1 MYVTGKIPEETIQ
14 QIKQSLDIT
23 EVVSDYV
30 QLKKQGRNFFGLCP
44 FHGENSPSFSVSPD
58 KQIYHC
64 FGCGAG
70 GNVFSFLMEIENIS
84 FQEAVAKL
92 AERAGITL
100 DSAVTRHEHGGS
112 ISKEHDQIMEAHEL
126 LAKFYHHL
134 LMNTTEGQEALDY
147 LEKRGFS
154 KEELEAFQIGWS
166 LPNWDFTA
174 KFLQKRGFDSEWM
187 EKAGLII
194 RKEEDGS
201 YFDRFRGRIMF
212 PLHNEKGK
220 VVAFSGRSLHDEK
233 PKYLNSPETPLFN
246 KSRLLYN
253 FHRARPAIR
262 KQHYAVL
269 FEGFADVI
277 AAASAGVETGIAT
290 MGTSLTDAH
299 VQQIRRIA
307 DQVIICF
314 DGDSAGIQAAF
325 RAANLLSDN
334 GCDIKVA
341 LIPDKLDPDD
351 YIKAYG
357 AEKFRNNVIET
368 AMTLMAFK
376 MEYYK
381 QGKNLQDEGQKL
393 HYIEEIVAEISKLK
407 KAVERDY
414 YLRQIAEQ
422 FSLSL
427 DALKQQEKQLFFK
440 ERKKHASNEQTLRP
454 APAVRAPVKLYPAFQ
469 TAERRL
475 IAHMLKDVDLTY
487 KVKELLN
494 GETFNLDEHQAIFTY
509 LLGFYEGGNAPDSST
524 FISFL
529 PNTNLRRLVSD
540 IEMMMVSEAINDE
553 AVHDYIKEILQY
565 DKVLKIKAKKQQQVA
580 AEKAKDY
587 GTAAHLAMEIVKLKK
602 ELKNK

>member
-1 MYVTGKIPEETIQ
+1 MAGKIPEETIQ

-23 EVVSDYV
+23 EVIGDYV

-70 GNVFSFLMEIENIS
+70 GNVFSFLTEIENIS
-84 FQEAVAKL
+84 FQEAVGKL
-92 AERAGITL
+92 AERAGIAA
-100 DSAVTRHEHGGS
+100 DVS
-112 ISKEHDQIMEAHEL
+112 IPAESRSQPVSKEHDQMMKAHEL

-134 LMNTTEGQEALDY
+134 LLNTAEGQEALDY

-154 KEELEAFQIGWS
+154 KNDLETFQIGWS

-174 KFLQKRGFDSEWM
+174 KFLQKRGFTLEWM

-194 RKEEDGS
+194 RKEEDGN

-212 PLHNEKGK
+212 PLHDEKGK
-220 VVAFSGRSLHDEK
+220 VVAFSGRALHEEK
-233 PKYLNSPETPLFN
+233 PKYLNSPETPVFN

-262 KQHYAVL
+262 KQHGAVL

-277 AAASAGVETGIAT
+277 AAAGAGVEAGIAT

-299 VQQIRRIA
+299 IQQIKRTA
-307 DQVIICF
+307 DQVIICY

-325 RAANLLSDN
+325 RASGLLEGS
-334 GCDIKVA
+334 GCDVKVA
-341 LIPDKLDPDD
+341 LIPDKMDPDD
-351 YIKAYG
+351 YIKKHG
-357 AEKFRNNVIET
+357 AEKFRNNIIGT

-381 QGKNLQDEGQKL
+381 QGKNLQDEAQKL
-393 HYIEEIVAEISKLK
+393 HYIEEVVAEVAKLK

-414 YLRQIAEQ
+414 YLRQIADQ

-440 ERKKHASNEQTLRP
+440 ERKKQPPNERTFQPAS
-454 APAVRAPVKLYPAFQ
+454 APQMQKRLYPAFQ

-475 IAHMLKDVDLTY
+475 IAHMLKDADTAY
-487 KVKELLN
+487 KVKELLS

-509 LLGFYEGGNAPDSST
+509 LLGFYEGGNMPDSSA

-529 PNTNLRRLVSD
+529 PNANLCRLVSD
-540 IEMMMVSEAINDE
+540 IEMMMVSEVVNDE
-553 AVHDYIKEILQY
+553 EVHDYIKEIFKYRKILE
-565 DKVLKIKAKKQQQVA
+565 IKAKKQRQVT

-587 GTAAHLAMEIVKLKK
+587 QTAAQIAMEIVKLKK
-602 ELKNK
+602 ELR

>member
-23 EVVSDYV
+23 EVIGDYV

-44 FHGENSPSFSVSPD
+44 FHGENSPSFSVSPE

-84 FQEAVAKL
+84 FQEAVGKL
-92 AERAGITL
+92 ATRTGIAL
-100 DSAVTRHEHGGS
+100 DPAITGDGPSHS
-112 ISKEHDQIMEAHEL
+112 ISKEHKQIMEAHEL

-154 KEELEAFQIGWS
+154 KEDLDAFQIGWS
-166 LPNWDFTA
+166 LPNWDFTV
-174 KFLQKRGFDSEWM
+174 KFLQKRGFTLEWM

-194 RKEEDGS
+194 HKEEDGT

-212 PLHNEKGK
+212 PLHDEKGK

-233 PKYLNSPETPLFN
+233 PKYLNSPETPIFN

-253 FHRARPAIR
+253 FHRARPSIR
-262 KQHYAVL
+262 KQHHAVL

-299 VQQIRRIA
+299 IQQIRRVA

-325 RAANLLSDN
+325 RASNLLSDS
-334 GCDIKVA
+334 GCEIKVA
-341 LIPDKLDPDD
+341 LIPDKMDPDD
-351 YIKAYG
+351 YIRKYG
-357 AEKFRNNVIET
+357 AEKFRNNVIGT
-368 AMTLMAFK
+368 AMTLIAFK

-393 HYIEEIVAEISKLK
+393 HYIEEVVAEISKLK

-440 ERKKHASNEQTLRP
+440 ERKKHPPSERTFQQ
-454 APAVRAPVKLYPAFQ
+454 APTIQAQIKLYPAFQ

-475 IAHMLKDVDLTY
+475 LAHMLKDADIAY
-487 KVKELLN
+487 KVKDLLN

-509 LLGFYEGGNAPDSST
+509 LLGFYEGGNVPDSSA

-529 PNTNLRRLVSD
+529 PNANLRRLVSD
-540 IEMMMVSEAINDE
+540 IEMMMVSEVINDE
-553 AVHDYIKEILQY
+553 AVHDYIKEILKY
-565 DKVLKIKAKKQQQVA
+565 HKILEVKEKKQQQVA

-587 GTAAHLAMEIVKLKK
+587 KTAAQLAMEIVRLQK
-602 ELKNK
+602 ELKK

>member
-1 MYVTGKIPEETIQ
+1 MAGKIPEETIQ

-23 EVVSDYV
+23 EVISDYV

-44 FHGENSPSFSVSPD
+44 FHGENSPSFSVAPD

-84 FQEAVAKL
+84 FQEAVGKL
-92 AERAGITL
+92 AERTGIAVSIPNAGDQRSDPL
-100 DSAVTRHEHGGS
+100 L
-112 ISKEHDQIMEAHEL
+112 KEHSQLLEAHEL

-154 KEELEAFQIGWS
+154 KESLESFQIGWA

-174 KFLQKRGFDSEWM
+174 KFLQKRGFTAEQM
-187 EKAGLII
+187 EQAGLII

-212 PLHNEKGK
+212 PLHDDKGK
-220 VVAFSGRSLHDEK
+220 VVAFSGRSLHEEK
-233 PKYLNSPETPLFN
+233 PKYLNSPETPIFN

-253 FHRARPAIR
+253 LHRARADIR
-262 KQHYAVL
+262 KQHSAIL

-277 AAASAGVETGIAT
+277 AAAGAGVENGIAT

-299 VQQIRRIA
+299 IQQIRRMT

-325 RAANLLSDN
+325 RAAGLLHDS

-341 LIPDKLDPDD
+341 LIPDKMDPDD
-351 YIKAYG
+351 YIKQYG
-357 AEKFRNNVIET
+357 ADKFRNNVIST
-368 AMTLMAFK
+368 AMTLIAFK

-381 QGKNLQDEGQKL
+381 LGKNLQDEGQKL
-393 HYIEEIVAEISKLK
+393 QYIEEVVTEISKLK

-414 YLRQIAEQ
+414 YLRQLAER

-427 DALKQQEKQLFFK
+427 DALKQQEKQLFF
-440 ERKKHASNEQTLRP
+440 EARKKQTPNERTFQPVTVLQTP
-454 APAVRAPVKLYPAFQ
+454 KKLYPAFQ

-475 IAHMLKDVDLTY
+475 IAHMLKDVDIVY
-487 KVKELLN
+487 KVRELLN
-494 GETFNLDEHQAIFTY
+494 GEVFNLDEHQAIFTY
-509 LLGFYEGGNAPDSST
+509 LLGFYEGGNVPDSST

-529 PNTNLRRLVSD
+529 PNANLRRLVSD
-540 IEMMMVSEAINDE
+540 IEMMMVSEVINDE
-553 AVHDYIKEILQY
+553 EVNDYIKEIFNY
-565 DKVLKIKAKKQQQVA
+565 RKVLEIKEKKQRQMI
-580 AEKAKDY
+580 AEKEKNY
-587 GTAAHLAMEIVKLKK
+587 EAAAQLAMEIVRLKK
-602 ELKNK
+602 ELKK